1 MFTNLNFNLFI
12 RNHSGQTKAPRQA
25 LGMWLDS
32 HLGFSEG
39 SSKGEDCGVH
49 NKVRCP
55 TAIGTTPP
63 AGHRRLGY
71 DLRRGS
77 HLQRPRHMGE
87 TFRRG
92 IDRVSR
98 TTLGVLLS
106 TPEAFLE
113 AGNGS
118 MPAKVRVNWRQED
131 FAARICSFLHESNY

>member
-1 MFTNLNFNLFI
+1 
-12 RNHSGQTKAPRQA
+12 
-25 LGMWLDS
+25 
-32 HLGFSEG
+32 
-39 SSKGEDCGVH
+39 
-49 NKVRCP
+49 
-55 TAIGTTPP
+55 
-63 AGHRRLGY
+63 
-71 DLRRGS
+71 
-77 HLQRPRHMGE
+77 MGE
-87 TFRRG
+87 TFQRG